1 MRNLLISVM
10 AILLFILDQTFVPF
24 LSINGS
30 YGSLLFAFFGVFAL
44 LSDYEDAFLLAI
56 VVGFL
61 QDIYF
66 PYVFGL
72 NILTNLILFFG
83 LSKAGETLKEGRKTI
98 PVFFVTL
105 AQGGKN
111 FLMVSILS
119 LFGYHANFS
128 SVLIAPIFTF
138 VFAIFLYNR
147 VIAFRRIPMIK
158 KEWKF

>member
-1 MRNLLISVM
+1 MRSLLISIM
-10 AILLFILDQTFVPF
+10 AILLFVLDLTFVPF
-24 LSINGS
+24 FSINGS

-44 LSDYEDAFLLAI
+44 LSDLEDAFLLAI
-56 VVGFL
+56 IVGLL

-72 NILTNLILFFG
+72 NILMNLLLFFG

-98 PVFFVTL
+98 PVLFVTL
-105 AQGGKN
+105 AQGVKN
-111 FLMVSILS
+111 LLMVGILS

-128 SVLIAPIFTF
+128 SVLIAPIFTL

>member
-30 YGSLLFAFFGVFAL
+30 YGSLLFAFFGIFAL

-61 QDIYF
+61 QDIFF
-66 PYVFGL
+66 PYAFGL
-72 NILTNLILFFG
+72 NILTNLVLFFG

-98 PVFFVTL
+98 PVLFVTL
-105 AQGGKN
+105 AQGLKN
-111 FLMVSILS
+111 LLIVGVFS
-119 LFGYHANFS
+119 LFGYHSNFT
-128 SVLIAPIFTF
+128 SVLLAPIFTF
-138 VFAIFLYNR
+138 IFAIFLYNR

>member
-10 AILLFILDQTFVPF
+10 AILLFILDQTVVPF
-24 LSINGS
+24 FSISGS
-30 YGSLLFAFFGVFAL
+30 YGSLLFAFFGIFAL
-44 LSDYEDAFLLAI
+44 LSDYEDAFLLAVI
-56 VVGFL
+56 VGLL

-72 NILTNLILFFG
+72 NILTNLLLFFG

-98 PVFFVTL
+98 PVLFVTL
-105 AQGGKN
+105 AQAGKN
-111 FLMVSILS
+111 LLMVSVLS

-128 SVLIAPIFTF
+128 SVLIAPIFTLF
-138 VFAIFLYNR
+138 FAIFLYDR

>member
-24 LSINGS
+24 FSINGS
-30 YGSLLFAFFGVFAL
+30 YGSLLFAFFGIFAL

-72 NILTNLILFFG
+72 NILTNLLLFFV

-98 PVFFVTL
+98 PVLFVTL
-105 AQGGKN
+105 AQGVKN
-111 FLMVSILS
+111 LLMVSILY
-119 LFGYHANFS
+119 LFGYKANFS
-128 SVLIAPIFTF
+128 SVLIAPIFTLF
-138 VFAIFLYNR
+138 FAIFLYNR